1 MSDYKREI
9 NQIKEKLDQANTLKV
24 RSETK
29 LENLEEEREKLL
41 TEIKNEGIE
50 PDQLEEEIEELESE
64 LQELIKEA
72 KELLPEDN
80 ILDGS
85 LN

>member
-1 MSDYKREI
+1 MNDYKKEI
-9 NQIKEKLDQANTLKV
+9 SQIKEKLDKANTMKV

-29 LENLEEEREKLL
+29 LENLEDEREKLL

-50 PDQLEEEIEELESE
+50 PDQLEEEIEKVESK
-64 LQELIKEA
+64 LQKLIKEA